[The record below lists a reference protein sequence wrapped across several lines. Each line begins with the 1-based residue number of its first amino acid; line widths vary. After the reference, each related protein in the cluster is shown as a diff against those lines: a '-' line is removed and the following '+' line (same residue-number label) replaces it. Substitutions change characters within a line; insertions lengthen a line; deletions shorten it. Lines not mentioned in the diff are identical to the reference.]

1 MSKKK
6 FKDTKIAAFLKNKA
20 PGILNVVG
28 DILPTNGAFGIIKNL
43 ISKDDSISAE
53 DKETALK
60 LIDQDTAEM
69 KEVSNRWAADMSS
82 DSWLSK
88 NTRPMSLIFLTLMT
102 VALIWVDSI
111 EDASFSVDTGWVN
124 LLQTLTTTVYV
135 AYFGSRGAEKWKTLS
150 NNK

>member
-1 MSKKK
+1 
-6 FKDTKIAAFLKNKA
+6 
-20 PGILNVVG
+20 
-28 DILPTNGAFGIIKNL
+28 
-43 ISKDDSISAE
+43 
-53 DKETALK
+53 
-60 LIDQDTAEM
+60 M
-69 KEVSNRWAADMSS
+69 KEVSKRWAADMKS

-111 EDASFSVDTGWVN
+111 EYASFSVDIGWVN

>member
-6 FKDTKIAAFLKNKA
+6 FKDTKISHFLKNKA

-43 ISKDDSISAE
+43 ISKDLSLSPK

-60 LIDQDTAEM
+60 LIDQDIAEM
-69 KEVSNRWAADMSS
+69 KEVSSRWASDMSS

-111 EDASFSVDTGWVN
+111 EAASFSVDTGWVN

-135 AYFGSRGAEKWKTLS
+135 AYFGSRGAEKWKTLG

>member
-1 MSKKK
+1 MKKK
-6 FKDTKIAAFLKNKA
+6 FKDTKIAEFLKNKA

-28 DILPTNGAFGIIKNL
+28 DVLPNNGAFGIIKNL
-43 ISKDDSISAE
+43 ITKDLSLSSKDKD
-53 DKETALK
+53 TAMK
-60 LIDQDTAEM
+60 IIDQDIAEM
-69 KEVSNRWAADMSS
+69 KEVSKRWAADMKS

-111 EDASFSVDTGWVN
+111 EYASFSVDIGWVN

>member
-6 FKDTKIAAFLKNKA
+6 FKDTKIAEFLKNKA

-28 DILPTNGAFGIIKNL
+28 DVLPTNGAFGIIKNL
-43 ISKDDSISAE
+43 ITKDLSLSFK
-53 DKETALK
+53 DKDTAMK
-60 LIDQDTAEM
+60 IIDQDIAEM
-69 KEVSNRWAADMSS
+69 KEVSKRWAADMKS

-111 EDASFSVDTGWVN
+111 EYASFSVDIGWVN

>member
-1 MSKKK
+1 MKKK
-6 FKDTKIAAFLKNKA
+6 FKDTKIAEFLKNKA

-28 DILPTNGAFGIIKNL
+28 DVLPTNGAFGIIKNL
-43 ISKDDSISAE
+43 ITKDLSLSSKDKD
-53 DKETALK
+53 TAMK
-60 LIDQDTAEM
+60 IIDQDIAEM
-69 KEVSNRWAADMSS
+69 KEVSDRWATDMKS

-111 EDASFSVDTGWVN
+111 EAASFSVDTGWVN

>member
-6 FKDTKIAAFLKNKA
+6 FKDTKIAEFLKNKA

-28 DILPTNGAFGIIKNL
+28 NVLPTNGAFGIIKNL
-43 ISKDDSISAE
+43 ITKDLSLSSKDKD
-53 DKETALK
+53 TAMK
-60 LIDQDTAEM
+60 IIDQDIAEM
-69 KEVSNRWAADMSS
+69 KEVSDRWATDMKS

-111 EDASFSVDTGWVN
+111 EYASFSVDIGWVN

-135 AYFGSRGAEKWKTLS
+135 AYFGSRGAEKWKTLG

>member
-6 FKDTKIAAFLKNKA
+6 FKDTKIAEFLKNKA

-28 DILPTNGAFGIIKNL
+28 DVLPNNGAFGIIKNL
-43 ISKDDSISAE
+43 ITKDLSLSSKDKD
-53 DKETALK
+53 TAMK
-60 LIDQDTAEM
+60 IIDQDIAEM
-69 KEVSNRWAADMSS
+69 KEVSKRWAADMKS

-111 EDASFSVDTGWVN
+111 
-124 LLQTLTTTVYV
+124 
-135 AYFGSRGAEKWKTLS
+135 
-150 NNK
+150 

>member
-1 MSKKK
+1 MKKK
-6 FKDTKIAAFLKNKA
+6 FKDTKIAEFLKNKA

-28 DILPTNGAFGIIKNL
+28 DVLPTNGAFGIIKNL
-43 ISKDDSISAE
+43 ITKDLSLSSKDKD
-53 DKETALK
+53 TAMK
-60 LIDQDTAEM
+60 IIDQDIAEM
-69 KEVSNRWAADMSS
+69 KEVSKRWAADMKS

-111 EDASFSVDTGWVN
+111 EYASFSVDIGWVN

-135 AYFGSRGAEKWKTLS
+135 AYFGSRGAEKWKTLG

>member
-6 FKDTKIAAFLKNKA
+6 FKDTKIAEFLKNKA

-28 DILPTNGAFGIIKNL
+28 DVLPNNGAFGIIKNL
-43 ISKDDSISAE
+43 ITKDLSLSSKDKD
-53 DKETALK
+53 TAMK
-60 LIDQDTAEM
+60 IIDQDIAEM
-69 KEVSNRWAADMSS
+69 KEVSDRWATDMKS

-111 EDASFSVDTGWVN
+111 EYASFSVDIGWVN

>member
-1 MSKKK
+1 MKMK
-6 FKDTKIAAFLKNKA
+6 FKDTKIAEFLKNKA

-28 DILPTNGAFGIIKNL
+28 DVLPTNGAFGIIKNL
-43 ISKDDSISAE
+43 ITKDLSLSSKDKD
-53 DKETALK
+53 TAMK
-60 LIDQDTAEM
+60 IIDQDIAEM
-69 KEVSNRWAADMSS
+69 KEVSDRWATDMKS

-111 EDASFSVDTGWVN
+111 EYASFSVDIGWVN

-135 AYFGSRGAEKWKTLS
+135 AYFGSRGAEKWKTLG

>member
-20 PGILNVVG
+20 PGILNMVG
-28 DILPTNGAFGIIKNL
+28 DILPTNGALGVVKNL
-43 ISKDDSISAE
+43 ISKDDSISVE
-53 DKETALK
+53 DKETALR

-69 KEVSNRWAADMSS
+69 KEVSKRWAADMKS

-111 EDASFSVDTGWVN
+111 ESASFSVDTGWVN

>member
-6 FKDTKIAAFLKNKA
+6 FKDTKIAEFLKNKA

-28 DILPTNGAFGIIKNL
+28 NVLPTNGAFGIIKNL
-43 ISKDDSISAE
+43 ITKDLSLSSKDKD
-53 DKETALK
+53 TAMK
-60 LIDQDTAEM
+60 IIDQDIAEM
-69 KEVSNRWAADMSS
+69 KEVSDRWATDMKS

-111 EDASFSVDTGWVN
+111 EYASFSVDIGWVN

>member
-6 FKDTKIAAFLKNKA
+6 FKDTKIAEFLKNKA

-28 DILPTNGAFGIIKNL
+28 DVLPNNGAFGIIKNL
-43 ISKDDSISAE
+43 ITKDLSLSSKDKD
-53 DKETALK
+53 TAMK
-60 LIDQDTAEM
+60 IIDQDIAEM
-69 KEVSNRWAADMSS
+69 KEVSDRWAADMKS

-111 EDASFSVDTGWVN
+111 EYASFSVDIGWVN

>member
-1 MSKKK
+1 M
-6 FKDTKIAAFLKNKA
+6 KI
-20 PGILNVVG
+20 
-28 DILPTNGAFGIIKNL
+28 
-43 ISKDDSISAE
+43 
-53 DKETALK
+53 
-60 LIDQDTAEM
+60 IDQDIAEM
-69 KEVSNRWAADMSS
+69 KEVSDRWATDMKS

-111 EDASFSVDTGWVN
+111 EYASFSVDIGWVN

-135 AYFGSRGAEKWKTLS
+135 AYFGSRGAEKWKTLG

>member
-20 PGILNVVG
+20 PGILNMVG
-28 DILPTNGAFGIIKNL
+28 DILPTNGALGVVKNL
-43 ISKDDSISAE
+43 ISKDESISVE
-53 DKETALK
+53 DKETALR

-69 KEVSNRWAADMSS
+69 KEVSKRWAADMKS

-111 EDASFSVDTGWVN
+111 ESASFSVDTGWVN

>member
-6 FKDTKIAAFLKNKA
+6 FKDTKIAEFLKNKA

-28 DILPTNGAFGIIKNL
+28 DVLPNNGAFGIVKNL
-43 ISKDDSISAE
+43 ITKDLSLSSKDKD
-53 DKETALK
+53 TAMK
-60 LIDQDTAEM
+60 IIDQDIAEM
-69 KEVSNRWAADMSS
+69 KEVSKRWAADMKS

-111 EDASFSVDTGWVN
+111 EYASFSVDIGWVN

>member
-6 FKDTKIAAFLKNKA
+6 FKDTKIAEFLKNKA

-28 DILPTNGAFGIIKNL
+28 DVLPNNGAFGIIKN
-43 ISKDDSISAE
+43 
-53 DKETALK
+53 
-60 LIDQDTAEM
+60 
-69 KEVSNRWAADMSS
+69 
-82 DSWLSK
+82 LSK

-102 VALIWVDSI
+102 TALIWVDSI
-111 EDASFSVDTGWVN
+111 EYVSFSVNVGWVN